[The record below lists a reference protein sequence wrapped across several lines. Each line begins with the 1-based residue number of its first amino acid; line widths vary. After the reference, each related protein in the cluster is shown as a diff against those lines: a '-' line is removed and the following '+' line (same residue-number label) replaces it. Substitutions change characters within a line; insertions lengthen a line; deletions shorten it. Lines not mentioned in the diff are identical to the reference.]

1 MLTKQNSE
9 RQQTWRHAQNIVSLR
24 VLYQFVNLISTVVI
38 CLIFVFIEML
48 NKLITYTVC
57 LYKTLYQVLPVVW
70 TNRITT
76 RRYRDSWWYWFTQQ
90 ARPDTKSCP
99 STLCMKWI
107 CIFSLVILPIML
119 VCAMLVKRYKID
131 CTTVFAKRWW
141 PIKTTALVHYIAKT
155 K

>member
-1 MLTKQNSE
+1 MWATLTKQYNE
-9 RQQTWRHAQNIVSLR
+9 RQQTWRHAQNVVSFR
-24 VLYQFVNLISTVVI
+24 VLYQLVNLNSTLVI

-48 NKLITYTVC
+48 DKVITYTVC
-57 LYKTLYQVLPVVW
+57 LYNTLYQFLLVVW

-76 RRYRDSWWYWFTQQ
+76 CGYRVSWWYWFTQQ
-90 ARPDTKSCP
+90 AR
-99 STLCMKWI
+99 CMKWI

-119 VCAMLVKRYKID
+119 LCAMLVKRYKID